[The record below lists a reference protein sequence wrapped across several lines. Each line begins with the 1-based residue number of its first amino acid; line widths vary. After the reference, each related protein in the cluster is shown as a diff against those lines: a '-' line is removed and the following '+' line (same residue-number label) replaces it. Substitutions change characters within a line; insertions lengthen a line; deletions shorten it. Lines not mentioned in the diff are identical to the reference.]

1 MSKTVSENPSGRKGY
16 IITGPTSGI
25 GRATALELAK
35 HGTVVLVGRDR
46 KKLDEVQ
53 KVIEKRG
60 QHAVSVVCNLS
71 HIAGVKNAAREIT
84 ELHLPIVGLINNAGI
99 YQIHATKNALGWD
112 MTFATNHLGPFALT
126 EAIIPH
132 LPDGANVVLVC
143 SGVDATI
150 Q

>member
-1 MSKTVSENPSGRKGY
+1 M
-16 IITGPTSGI
+16 
-25 GRATALELAK
+25 
-35 HGTVVLVGRDR
+35 
-46 KKLDEVQ
+46 
-53 KVIEKRG
+53 
-60 QHAVSVVCNLS
+60 
-71 HIAGVKNAAREIT
+71 AGVKNAAREIA